1 MSDKTDLTPPEET
14 GVDKA
19 AAIVSAA
26 ISDVPLPGTSAAAEL
41 LARTVKPGYE
51 RRLHEWRESV
61 AQAIR
66 DLEERVE
73 GFSID
78 SLAGNQEFLT
88 AFAAASNAAV
98 RAHQEEKLDA
108 LRNAVSNV
116 AAGSAPGD
124 DLQLMF
130 LWYVDTLPPFHIRL
144 LRFWQDPRAC
154 LCEHGLTPDD
164 MSSSHQAD
172 TLTRLFPES
181 KGMPTLI
188 DVAHSQLAQRG
199 LVPTHQLALAWPSTA
214 HQLIEEKSGKNT
226 TELGD
231 QFLQFITDPLE
242 AQDAAT

>member
-1 MSDKTDLTPPEET
+1 MPGNRDLTPPEET
-14 GVDKA
+14 GLDKA
-19 AAIVSAA
+19 GAIVKAA

-41 LARTVKPGYE
+41 LAQYIGPGYE
-51 RRLHEWRESV
+51 KRLHEWRESV
-61 AQAIR
+61 AQTIL
-66 DLEERVE
+66 DLKDQVE

-78 SLAGNQEFLT
+78 SLVGNQEFLT
-88 AFAAASNAAV
+88 AFAAATNAAV
-98 RAHQEEKLDA
+98 RTHQVEKLDA

-130 LWYVDTLPPFHIRL
+130 LWYVDTLTPFHIRL
-144 LRFWQDPRAC
+144 LRFWQDPGAW
-154 LCEHGLTPDD
+154 LCGHGLTPDD
-164 MSSSHQAD
+164 MSTSHQAD

-199 LVPTHQLALAWPSTA
+199 LVPTHQFALAWPSTA

-231 QFLQFITDPLE
+231 QFLQFISSPRPHDDP
-242 AQDAAT
+242 DR